1 MGGSAVRAVLLLV
14 FVLSCVLAGAD
25 GMYIGKTYTAKPTI
39 PDQRAIVVWH
49 DGIETLLVESKL
61 RAEAGEYS
69 WVVPLPSVPI
79 EVAKARPSVMDLSFG
94 RFDPIMRRPNPTTP
108 WAAKFV
114 FAGVLVAALL
124 SLAVRKVT
132 SRLVQALVLTI
143 GSALA
148 FVLYPVFAP
157 SLDYAPKAAGGMNGA
172 ENPVQIL
179 SRKTVGSYEVS
190 VIRSAQATALVDWLD
205 KEGTPLPPQAEPVV
219 KSYLDEGWCFVAAK
233 LRKSETE
240 DLMPHPLRIRFKTEE
255 PVYPMRL
262 TGLVSDRLELDLLV
276 IGQQEASCSSL
287 DLWRSMKVSY
297 SGHATPEDLVYYSQL
312 ASFAEIRH
320 ADLAPYLPGNAVGTR
335 LRRTLS
341 ASEMKRDFRFEW
353 QPISDPQPEFKTAT
367 GIRYEQESRGFW
379 TLAALVFVGT
389 FLSIV
394 TRWKSL
400 IGHLGAALGMV
411 VLSVGVAGISTRELK
426 TVELAQ
432 PNTSEKVDAGI
443 VWQCIDYAVKRSRE
457 PGFDP
462 FPVRFERALAS
473 RRAYLSG
480 RHDQPNPEP
489 RPQDLAAVREWN
501 RDEVAGYQLR
511 KLRENAYE
519 VQVINTW
526 GEITRHQ
533 IRDRAPTKVDAVV
546 ETTIRI
552 VATPSKLV
560 EPARRAGI
568 IPDWN
573 NSVVRFVR
581 SDGKA
586 FRAWHVGNG
595 VFRAVLPSGEF
606 HLTAYGRARLWE
618 SVRWGGKETL
628 SVPFQRQFSAEGKLD
643 LSEFFVDGLE

>member
-1 MGGSAVRAVLLLV
+1 MGAGWVRAFVLL
-14 FVLSCVLAGAD
+14 VLLSISTMALAD
-25 GMYIGKTYTAKPTI
+25 GMYIGKTYTAKPSI

-79 EVAKARPSVMDLSFG
+79 EVAKARSSVMDLSFS
-94 RFDPIMRRPNPTTP
+94 RFDPIMRRPNPSTP

-114 FAGVLVAALL
+114 LAGVLGAALL

-157 SLDYAPKAAGGMNGA
+157 SLDYAPKAAGGLNGA
-172 ENPVQIL
+172 DDPVQIL

-190 VIRSAQATALVDWLD
+190 VIRSDQATALVDWLD
-205 KEGTPLPPQAEPVV
+205 KEGTPLPPAAEPVV
-219 KSYLDEGWCFVAAK
+219 KSYIDEGWCFVAAK

-353 QPISDPQPEFKTAT
+353 RPITDPQPEFKTAT

-394 TRWKSL
+394 TRWKSV

-411 VLSVGVAGISTRELK
+411 VLAVGVAWISTRELK

-480 RHDQPNPEP
+480 RHDRPNPEP
-489 RPQDLAAVREWN
+489 RPQDFVAIREWN
-501 RDEVAGYQLR
+501 KDEVAGYQLR

-526 GEITRHQ
+526 GEITQHQ
-533 IRDRAPTKVDAVV
+533 IRDRAPTKFDAVV
-546 ETTIRI
+546 ETTVRI
-552 VATPSKLV
+552 VAWPREYVST
-560 EPARRAGI
+560 ARRAGI
-568 IPDWN
+568 LPNWKFL
-573 NSVVRFVR
+573 SARFVR
-581 SDGKA
+581 TDGKTFYA
-586 FRAWHVGNG
+586 RHVGNDQ
-595 VFRAVLPSGEF
+595 FRGVLPAGE
-606 HLTAYGRARLWE
+606 Y
-618 SVRWGGKETL
+618 SVT
-628 SVPFQRQFSAEGKLD
+628 VPFIVTPSEELRWSGKRTLKIPLQRRFEAEGQLNISK
-643 LSEFFVDGLE
+643 FFRQTP